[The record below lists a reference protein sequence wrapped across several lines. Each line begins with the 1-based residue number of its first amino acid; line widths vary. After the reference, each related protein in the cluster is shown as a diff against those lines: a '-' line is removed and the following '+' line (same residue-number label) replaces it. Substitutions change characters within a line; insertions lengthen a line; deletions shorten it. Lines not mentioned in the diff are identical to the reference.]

1 MKAGRCF
8 EESSFLT
15 TYSYFSPQ
23 MPLLSPFVVKQE
35 NSFVVFSELFCVAK
49 SWLLEPTGA
58 RCKHTH
64 IYIHTQTHSYTHS
77 YTFMHTLAHTQAHP
91 PTHINT
97 TYLHFLHRV
106 LCPKLIQWFCD
117 QSKQRLNLENGNK
130 RQRLGKR
137 SELDLFVLLF
147 YSILQYWDLY
157 ILGKCS
163 TPVLYPK
170 PKFLNEIRKH
180 KLFLAANG

>member
-1 MKAGRCF
+1 MWLRVGYW
-8 EESSFLT
+8 SLLGLGVNTLT
-15 TYSYFSPQ
+15 YIFI
-23 MPLLSPFVVKQE
+23 L
-35 NSFVVFSELFCVAK
+35 
-49 SWLLEPTGA
+49 
-58 RCKHTH
+58 RHTH
-64 IYIHTQTHSYTHS
+64 THTHTHSCTHL
-77 YTFMHTLAHTQAHP
+77 HTLRHTP
-91 PTHINT
+91 PHINI

-137 SELDLFVLLF
+137 SELDLFVLLI
-147 YSILQYWDLY
+147 YSILQCWDLY

-170 PKFLNEIRKH
+170 PKFLNEIRKY